1 MTAPFGNTLRKGA
14 LAFTNKDWCGREIM
28 PETDADRP
36 STQTT
41 TTEARAG
48 STPHMTRY
56 VLTIGTLLVIV
67 IFAIIVL
74 VGRS

>member
-1 MTAPFGNTLRKGA
+1 
-14 LAFTNKDWCGREIM
+14 M
-28 PETDADRP
+28 PETDADRA
-36 STQTT
+36 STHAT

-56 VLTIGTLLVIV
+56 VLTIGLILVIV
-67 IFAIIVL
+67 IFAIVVL